1 VSLQGNLEDLPL
13 LDILQIVAFSQKTG
27 FLTVQA
33 APGEAALVFER
44 GLIVSSYTWDV
55 RPLDATELPQEKR
68 SAVIRGRIE
77 VALERLSRLRE
88 GSFSFELTAEPVRMV
103 GGRDLAGETLTDGLN
118 PQELLLDLARG
129 IDEDRRDSVA
139 AVESAFVEP
148 EPAVL
153 ERVAAQP
160 ATEADDDVIVVDSD
174 EELAPLP
181 VPASV
186 QAAAQPAPPVAP
198 TAPVAPMAPAAP
210 VPPAAVPPPA
220 PETSQAPETPDRHR
234 ILLLL
239 EDEEDVR
246 RQLAD
251 AFIRAGHQVVEAED
265 PLSAARKG
273 RGLADVGLPFVLV
286 ADRGMPTSDSSSFD
300 GGLEA
305 VKRLRQAGLH
315 PPVLLMTDRM
325 NHGLHARARKLGV
338 TRFVFKPGLTR
349 LDPAQFQA
357 DILAFAGRMLEGILP
372 QLEDIAEAPE
382 SAAPTVAVALPRR
395 IENWDEVA
403 ALQRRLEELQGPSD
417 AFKVSTLV
425 MKVAREFFERAVLF
439 VVKGEELRGLSG
451 FGPAMGEEISLL
463 ARELVIPLVAPSV
476 FEQVVATGRSFAG
489 PLQDAEWSRLDQR
502 LGRFAA
508 KAVALVPL
516 LAHRETI
523 ALLLADNPDTGTE
536 LRSLETLEVFLNQAG
551 LALENAFLVR
561 KIKARM
567 GEDGLFPP
575 SGSDPGA
582 LTGLQDV
589 DGPGPDPGRAA

>member
-1 VSLQGNLEDLPL
+1 MSLQGNLEDLPL

-33 APGEAALVFER
+33 EAGEAALVFQR
-44 GLIVSSYTWDV
+44 GLIVSSYTWDG
-55 RPLDATELPQEKR
+55 RPLDAAALPEAKR
-68 SAVIRGRIE
+68 SALIRQRIE

-88 GSFSFELTAEPVRMV
+88 GSFCFELTAEPARVI
-103 GGRDLAGETLTDGLN
+103 GGRDLSLETLAEGIN

-160 ATEADDDVIVVDSD
+160 PAEAEDEEIVVDPD
-174 EELAPLP
+174 EELKPLP
-181 VPASV
+181 VPAGV
-186 QAAAQPAPPVAP
+186 EAATPPPAAP
-198 TAPVAPMAPAAP
+198 AASTATAAPAAP
-210 VPPAAVPPPA
+210 EA
-220 PETSQAPETPDRHR
+220 PDRHR
-234 ILLLL
+234 IILLL

-246 RQLAD
+246 RLLAD
-251 AFIRAGHQVVEAED
+251 AFVRAGCQVVEAED

-305 VKRLRQAGLH
+305 VKRLQHADLH
-315 PPVLLMTDRM
+315 PPVLLMTDHM
-325 NHGLHARARKLGV
+325 NRGLHARARKLGV
-338 TRFVFKPGLTR
+338 TRFVFKPGLSR
-349 LDPAQFQA
+349 LDPAQFEA
-357 DILAFAGRMLEGILP
+357 DLQAFAARMLEGVLP
-372 QLEDIAEAPE
+372 RLEEIAEAPQ
-382 SAAPTVAVALPRR
+382 SAPPPVSVALPRR

-403 ALQRRLEELQGPSD
+403 DLQRRLEELRGPRD
-417 AFKVSTLV
+417 AFQVSTLV
-425 MKVAREFFERAVLF
+425 MKVAREVFERAVLF

-451 FGPAMGEEISLL
+451 FGPAMGGEEIALL
-463 ARELVIPLVAPSV
+463 ARELVIPLTGPSV
-476 FEQVVATGRSFAG
+476 FEQVVATGRSFVG
-489 PLQDAEWSRLDQR
+489 PLREEEWSRLDQR

-523 ALLLADNPDTGTE
+523 ALLLGDNPDTGAE
-536 LRSLETLEVFLNQAG
+536 LHGLDTLEVFLNQAG
-551 LALENAFLVR
+551 LALENAFLER
-561 KIKARM
+561 TLRSRM
-567 GEDGLFPP
+567 GEGAVLP
-575 SGSDPGA
+575 S
-582 LTGLQDV
+582 LQDM
-589 DGPGPDPGRAA
+589 DDPGPDPGRAA

>member
-1 VSLQGNLEDLPL
+1 MPLPRSGAAVAAPFAVSLQGNLEDLPL

-33 APGEAALVFER
+33 APGEAALVFQR

-55 RPLDATELPQEKR
+55 GPLEAAELAEEKR
-68 SAVIRGRIE
+68 HALVRGRIE

-88 GSFSFELTAEPVRMV
+88 GSFSFELTAEPVRV
-103 GGRDLAGETLTDGLN
+103 IGGRDLARETLTEGLN

-148 EPAVL
+148 EPGVL

-160 ATEADDDVIVVDSD
+160 AAETDDEVIVVDPE

-181 VPASV
+181 VPAAV
-186 QAAAQPAPPVAP
+186 GAAAP
-198 TAPVAPMAPAAP
+198 PAAP
-210 VPPAAVPPPA
+210 EA
-220 PETSQAPETPDRHR
+220 PDRHR

-246 RQLAD
+246 QKLAH

-265 PLSAARKG
+265 PLSAARKA

-286 ADRGMPTSDSSSFD
+286 ADRGMPTTDSSSFD

-305 VKRLRQAGLH
+305 VKRLRQADLH

-325 NHGLHARARKLGV
+325 NRGLHARARKLGV
-338 TRFVFKPGLTR
+338 TRFVFKPGLSR
-349 LDPAQFQA
+349 LDPAQFEA
-357 DILAFAGRMLEGILP
+357 DLQAFAGRMLEGIIP
-372 QLEDIAEAPE
+372 QLEEMAEAPE
-382 SAAPTVAVALPRR
+382 SAPPPVAVALPRR
-395 IENWDEVA
+395 IENWEEVA
-403 ALQRRLEELQGPSD
+403 ALQRRLEELQGPRD
-417 AFKVSTLV
+417 AHQVSTLV

-451 FGPAMGEEISLL
+451 FGPAMGEEIALL
-463 ARELVIPLVAPSV
+463 ARELVIPLAAPSV
-476 FEQVVATGRSFAG
+476 FEQVVATGSSFVG
-489 PLQDAEWSRLDQR
+489 PLPEEEWSRLDQR

-523 ALLLADNPDTGTE
+523 ALLLGDNPDTGAE
-536 LRSLETLEVFLNQAG
+536 VRRLETLEVFLNQAG
-551 LALENAFLVR
+551 LALENAFLER
-561 KIKARM
+561 KIRAR
-567 GEDGLFPP
+567 
-575 SGSDPGA
+575 S
-582 LTGLQDV
+582 LQDV
-589 DGPGPDPGRAA
+589 DGPRPDPGRAA